1 MANVG
6 CYFKF
11 SGCVFV
17 ALFQTS
23 ASLANIRLAACHACY
38 CVDATFVVGCG
49 GVSYFVVRLG
59 KDRDRVA
66 AFEGN
71 SYVSVLEGVGNFSD
85 LW

>member
-1 MANVG
+1 MATVG

-23 ASLANIRLAACHACY
+23 AILANIRLFACHACQ
-38 CVDATFVVGCG
+38 CVNATFVVGCG
-49 GVSYFVVRLG
+49 GVSCFVARLG

-71 SYVSVLEGVGNFSD
+71 SYVNVLEGVGNFSD
-85 LW
+85 FQ